1 MRKNFTRVPDVNS
14 KRYKYARKQYED
26 EVAFWKG
33 AQVSFDWDGPRPT
46 IVVTAADKKV
56 RRYGLANIREPFHRI
71 RVAAVRRELSADLAT
86 ELERV
91 RKEAQLGIRLGKTCY
106 EKFVASREIKR
117 KTAEEQRHDDRVRR
131 FVELATI
138 LVAKY
143 VKPAADFS
151 QFVEDAIEIGGLIG
165 LLELN
170 KTPSVVSNPQRARLV
185 DALRVAIEN
194 ISETLKWCNDPE
206 AKGLGVSIQY
216 PDWLRKARN
225 ALANAMSILNT

>member
-1 MRKNFTRVPDVNS
+1 MRKNLTRVPNFNS
-14 KRYKYARKQYED
+14 KRYKHAREQYAVEI
-26 EVAFWKG
+26 AFWRC
-33 AQVSFDWDGPRPT
+33 AQVSFDWDGRRPT

-71 RVAAVRRELSADLAT
+71 RVAAVRRELNADLAT
-86 ELERV
+86 ELKRV
-91 RKEAQLGIRLGKTCY
+91 RKEARLGIRLGQTAY
-106 EKFVASREIKR
+106 TELIATREIKR

-151 QFVEDAIEIGGLIG
+151 RFVEDATEIGGLIG

-194 ISETLKWCNDPE
+194 ISETLRWCNNPE
-206 AKGLGVSIQY
+206 ADGLDVPPMY

-225 ALANAMSILNT
+225 ALVIVANLLNT